1 MSKQPGLFATAFNHL
16 WDRDLTEL
24 PRGRATLIGLLRIA
38 YVVARDIILGRL
50 TLHAMSLVY
59 TTLLSIVPLLAIGF
73 SVLKGFG
80 VHNQIQPALHQFLAP
95 LGEKGVEITDKV
107 IEFVDNMQVGVLG
120 ALGLGG
126 LLIYTV
132 ISLIQKIEAAFND
145 TWHISETRS
154 FARRF
159 SDYLS
164 VLLIGPVLIFAAV
177 GIKASL
183 MSHTLYTRISSIE
196 PVGTLFDVLGQLT
209 PHILV
214 IAAFTFVY
222 MFVPNTKVRFGP
234 ALIGGVISGVLWVTA
249 GWIFASFVVGSA
261 KYTAIY
267 SAFATVI
274 FAMIWIYVS
283 WVIVLIGGTI
293 AFYVQHPEYLTPRS
307 GPVHL
312 SNRVRERIAL
322 QIICQIVRT
331 FYRDGD
337 PWTLEALTKRLF
349 LPREATERVLLSLE
363 EHGVLA
369 RTSEEP
375 PCFVPARPPDNTPV
389 KVILDVVRSTG
400 EHGQFAIERVPA
412 TPAVKR
418 LMGETDRATAEAL
431 DGLTLKDLA
440 LDQSSSEK
448 LADHTTPESPKKL
461 AAVREG
467 FSPGGAP
474 D

>member
-16 WDRDLTEL
+16 WDQDLTGL
-24 PRGRATLIGLLRIA
+24 PRGKATLIGLLRIA
-38 YVVARDIILGRL
+38 YVVARDILQGPL

-80 VHNQIQPALHQFLAP
+80 IHNQIQPALHQFLAP

-120 ALGLGG
+120 ALGLG

-145 TWHISETRS
+145 TWHVAQTRS

-164 VLLIGPVLIFAAV
+164 VLVIGPVLVFAAV

-183 MSHTLYTRISSIE
+183 MNHSLYTRISAIE
-196 PVGTLFDVLGQLT
+196 PFGTLLGVLGQLM

-222 MFVPNTKVRFGP
+222 IFIPNTKVRFGP
-234 ALIGGVISGVLWVTA
+234 ALIGGVISGVVWVTA
-249 GWIFASFVVGSA
+249 GWLFASFVVGSSR
-261 KYTAIY
+261 YTAIY

-283 WVIVLIGGTI
+283 WLIVLIGGTI
-293 AFYVQHPEYLTPRS
+293 AFYIQHPEYLTPHS
-307 GPVHL
+307 GPVQF

-322 QIICQIVRT
+322 QITCQIAKT
-331 FYRDGD
+331 YYDDGD
-337 PWTLEALTKRLF
+337 PWTLEALTKKLF
-349 LPREATERVLLSLE
+349 LPREAAERVLLSLE
-363 EHGVLA
+363 EHGLLTQ
-369 RTSEEP
+369 TSEEP
-375 PCFVPARPPDNTPV
+375 PRFIPARPPDVTQV
-389 KVILDVVRSTG
+389 KLILDVVRSAG
-400 EHGQFAIERVPA
+400 EHGQFALERIPA

-418 LMGETDRATAEAL
+418 LMDETDRATAVAL
-431 DGLTLKDLA
+431 HGLTLKELA
-440 LDQSSSEK
+440 LDGASQGNLGDQTTVAPPED
-448 LADHTTPESPKKL
+448 LATARESIR
-461 AAVREG
+461 A
-467 FSPGGAP
+467 SAP
-474 D
+474 DR